1 MILGFFRI
9 WSYQFVKKGYDSS
22 FQNYTSTV
30 LETDSIMDY
39 DLVEQILASCFC
51 LFALIGIVS
60 NLALLLIY
68 KKKDLSIRFNCLML
82 LLATFDMVTMFMYLL
97 TLILAVLIGPDKL
110 DILLYFDSCCIS
122 CSVYTITAI
131 ALERFL
137 VLCKQV

>member
-1 MILGFFRI
+1 
-9 WSYQFVKKGYDSS
+9 
-22 FQNYTSTV
+22 
-30 LETDSIMDY
+30 MDY

-97 TLILAVLIGPDKL
+97 TLILAVLIGPDEL

-122 CSVYTITAI
+122 CSVYTITTI

>member
-1 MILGFFRI
+1 
-9 WSYQFVKKGYDSS
+9 
-22 FQNYTSTV
+22 
-30 LETDSIMDY
+30 MDY
-39 DLVEQILASCFC
+39 DLEQILASCFC

-82 LLATFDMVTMFMYLL
+82 LLATFDMVTMFMYYLL
-97 TLILAVLIGPDKL
+97 TLILAVLIGPDQL

-137 VLCKQV
+137 